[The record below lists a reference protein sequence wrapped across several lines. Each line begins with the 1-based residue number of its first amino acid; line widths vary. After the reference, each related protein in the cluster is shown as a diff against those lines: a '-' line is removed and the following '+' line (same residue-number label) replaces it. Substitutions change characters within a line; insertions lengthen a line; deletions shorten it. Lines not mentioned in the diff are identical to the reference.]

1 MEISDGRKQK
11 RGEGGNFIGTGGRG
25 SRRGQELAR
34 GARQHDLS
42 AAQQGCGG
50 GGDQPVG
57 PSTAQC
63 RFFNYSNIF
72 QTDLNLNLSKDG
84 LLLLKNFQTKYWLV
98 EN

>member
-42 AAQQGCGG
+42 VAQQGCGG
-50 GGDQPVG
+50 GGGGLPGG
-57 PSTAQC
+57 PGHCTMP
-63 RFFNYSNIF
+63 F
-72 QTDLNLNLSKDG
+72 L
-84 LLLLKNFQTKYWLV
+84 
-98 EN
+98 

>member
-50 GGDQPVG
+50 GGTNRWARPLHNAVSLIIQI
-57 PSTAQC
+57 
-63 RFFNYSNIF
+63 FFKQI
-72 QTDLNLNLSKDG
+72 
-84 LLLLKNFQTKYWLV
+84 
-98 EN
+98 